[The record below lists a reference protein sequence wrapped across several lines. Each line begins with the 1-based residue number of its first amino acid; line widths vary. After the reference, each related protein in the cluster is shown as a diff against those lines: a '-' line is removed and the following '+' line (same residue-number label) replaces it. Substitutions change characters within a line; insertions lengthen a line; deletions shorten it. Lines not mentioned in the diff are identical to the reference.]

1 MRVSGARPGLYQ
13 VPHETDLVA
22 HESFRSQVIIYVTC
36 DIYMTPTQLKLER
49 ERERGKELP
58 WISSARR
65 GVLGPSLVVTHM
77 VGVHKVNMCY
87 LDHFL

>member
-49 ERERGKELP
+49 EREARNFLGYQVQGVECLDQAWWLP
-58 WISSARR
+58 TW
-65 GVLGPSLVVTHM
+65 LV
-77 VGVHKVNMCY
+77 CIR
-87 LDHFL
+87 